1 MFILAFLQTFNKII
15 IDNDSIFNGEYT
27 ILDNTVSEINRVW
40 INEKTN
46 VIIKYVE
53 NRWCL
58 TFNDN
63 ILAEATEK
71 NNPNFTK
78 LIFINPPLPI
88 GLPAELFSTTIK

>member
-1 MFILAFLQTFNKII
+1 MFTLAFLESFNKII
-15 IDNDSIFNGEYT
+15 IDNNSIFNGEYT
-27 ILDNTVSEINRVW
+27 LLDNTVSEINRVW

-46 VIIKYVE
+46 VMIKYIE

-71 NNPNFTK
+71 NNLNPTK
-78 LIFINPPLPI
+78 LVYINPPFPI
-88 GLPAELFSTTIK
+88 GLPAELSSTTIK